1 MSDTL
6 YDHSSQPRMTPAVQ
20 WLIAA
25 NVGVFFLQVTLFGAE
40 SVFGVLGLDPNRFPA
55 EWWTIV
61 TYMFVHGGLWHLA
74 FNMLSLWMFGPRIEN
89 VWGARSFVYF
99 YLWCGIGGAIAHLLL
114 EGGAGLVGASAAVM
128 GVLLAYA
135 LRWPDEEVY
144 VFGVL
149 AMKTRWLVVWLALIN
164 LAMGISSMKGSSGIG
179 WFAHLGGLAF
189 GWIYLRVSAF
199 GGLDNFRRW
208 VSPVPDEPEDYRA
221 VPRRVP
227 RNRDR
232 ADQANG
238 IDEVV
243 AKSNAVA
250 ARAARSAV
258 IPRNDPVAKESAER
272 LDMVLDK
279 ISRHGIESL
288 TAQEQQILEEMS
300 RQLRKDDP
308 RNPGT
313 MESGQ

>member
-1 MSDTL
+1 MQDTSF
-6 YDHSSQPRMTPAVQ
+6 DQPTHPRITPAVQ

-25 NVGVFFLQVTLFGAE
+25 NIGVFFLQVTLFGGDN
-40 SVFGVLGLDPNRFPA
+40 VFGALGLDPSRFPA

-61 TYMFVHGGLWHLA
+61 TYMFVHGGLWHIA

-89 VWGARSFVYF
+89 IWGARSFTYF
-99 YLWCGIGGAIAHLLL
+99 YLWCGIGGAIAHLIFTG
-114 EGGAGLVGASAAVM
+114 EAGLVGASAAVM

-149 AMKTRWLVVWLALIN
+149 PMKTRWLVVWLALIN
-164 LAMGISSMKGSSGIG
+164 LAMGISSSSGGSGIG

-232 ADQANG
+232 TDRADG

-250 ARAARSAV
+250 AKATRTAV
-258 IPRNDPVAKESAER
+258 LPKPDKNTQQSSEK
-272 LDMVLDK
+272 LDMVLEK
-279 ISRHGIESL
+279 ISKHGMESL
-288 TAQEQQILEEMS
+288 TAEEQGVLEEMS
-300 RQLRKDDP
+300 RRLR
-308 RNPGT
+308 
-313 MESGQ
+313 EH